1 MLDNLIGRLTVCPC
15 VCLLACLLVCMS
27 VCMSVCLCLS
37 LCMYVYYLAN
47 LLACLPVYLPACLPA
62 CSAPLLSD
70 FPWSYPHDTLWC
82 CRQIVAFDDLP
93 PPWPVAACMQF
104 TWRTRAMVR
113 IAAERAKSCDS
124 FMFGRISRNSADF
137 FMFGQ
142 ISRISSHLKQSLDFP
157 PGASAP

>member
-1 MLDNLIGRLTVCPC
+1 MRLS
-15 VCLLACLLVCMS
+15 ACLLVCLS
-27 VCMSVCLCLS
+27 VCMSVCLSLS
-37 LCMYVYYLAN
+37 KSMYVCVLSSES
-47 LLACLPVYLPACLPA
+47 ACLPACLSACLPACLPA